1 MGKIESSFFDIG
13 HLDALSNQESPIH
26 RLEPR
31 AKVLTTLC
39 FIIAVVSF
47 TKYDL
52 VGLMPFAVY
61 PIALMSL
68 GNIPFSYI
76 GKKLLLASP
85 FVLFLAIFNPILD
98 RSPVMEL
105 GGVAISGGLVSF
117 ASIMLKY
124 VLTVSAMLTLIAC
137 TGFDT
142 ICSALTRMGV
152 PGVFTV
158 QLLFVYRYIFVLG
171 EEAGRMARAR
181 SLRSFGNKGME
192 MSAYSSMVGQLLLR
206 TLERAQRIHLAMLC
220 RGFDGEIR
228 PVLSAKIRLP
238 DLLFWGGWSALF
250 VLLRLYNF
258 PVWLGREFGRLI

>member
-1 MGKIESSFFDIG
+1 MGKLESSFFDIG
-13 HLDALSNQESPIH
+13 HLDALSSKESPIH

-47 TKYDL
+47 KKYDL
-52 VGLMPFAVY
+52 VGLMPFTVY
-61 PIALMSL
+61 PIALMAV

-76 GKKLLLASP
+76 GKKLLIASP
-85 FVLFLAIFNPILD
+85 FVFFVAMFNPILD
-98 RSPVMEL
+98 RSPVTEL
-105 GGVAISGGLVSF
+105 GALTISGGLVSF

-137 TGFDT
+137 TGFDA

-181 SLRSFGNKGME
+181 ALRSFGNRGME
-192 MSAYSSMVGQLLLR
+192 ISACSSMVGQLLLR

-228 PVLSAKIRLP
+228 QVSPTAIRLQ
-238 DLLFWGGWSALF
+238 DLLFLAGWGGLF
-250 VLLRLYNF
+250 VLLRLYDF
-258 PVWLGREFGRLI
+258 PVWLGKELGSLI